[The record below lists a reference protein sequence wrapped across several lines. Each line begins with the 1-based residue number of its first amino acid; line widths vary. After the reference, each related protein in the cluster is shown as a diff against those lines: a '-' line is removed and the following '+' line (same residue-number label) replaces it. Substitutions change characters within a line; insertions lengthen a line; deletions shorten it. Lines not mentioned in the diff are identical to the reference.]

1 MASYGSSSSGSS
13 SESGKTY
20 EKNYENQSGYIK
32 PKKPVNKKLI
42 AGLACAIA
50 AIGIGGGVGGW
61 LYSTRDV
68 RAARKAE
75 RLALEQQRQEKE
87 NTIALIQ
94 TYSSQGLYD
103 NSLSLINGLLLK
115 DNQDTDGNS
124 LFNTTAQLKKDSDP
138 HAGFSGQTFTDPFGN
153 ESYDSSKHS
162 NAISIAQ
169 RYVDTALYDDA
180 STVLNALLVDN
191 PEDDEAKQMLDMAM
205 TFRER
210 ASEETLKAEA
220 EQAASD
226 RQNALK
232 QANDAVDSGL
242 YDQAIAVLEALAAK
256 DPNDAEV
263 RSLLEKASFL
273 KEEADKAEAARNARL
288 AKEEAEQAEKERKA
302 NEAAANQALKD
313 QLAARASLSNEGNA
327 GQNPPVYSEMA
338 NVITPSSGTGTQAAK
353 NTGSSAN
360 GTSSDSKHKYSN
372 PNAQSQGARNEGSSL
387 ADLVS
392 ETGSQV
398 AKNTGTSAGNT
409 SANSTSSRSEA
420 STPKTVKTVV
430 SNTPS
435 SNAASSGSS
444 AGNASSGT
452 GTSSANRPAASTTA
466 SSTAVAANTGT
477 SSSSRNAPATNAS
490 ASSSSSSGTG
500 NASAGNSAANASGT
514 ASSSTGTASGSAGK
528 ASASTGSPSAANTN
542 ASQTR
547 PAVNAST
554 GKSSAKPITVDR
566 STGNVRTP
574 SSREE
579 ALARATEL
587 TDEGRYDDALRIL
600 NDLMIRNPN
609 DKDALL
615 RMYRAADEKR
625 ELLRRNRKGDSSS
638 LPSAEEL
645 SQRKKQDQLSLAQ
658 KYLDAGDYEKAQQI
672 LNELAKTNKGDSQI
686 QNMLNKA
693 NAQAKAAEEKAA
705 REKAEKLAQEQKAAK
720 DKADKLAQAQKAL
733 EAGDYDKAQQILNSI
748 PANQRGDSDVTAM
761 RNKIASEKQA
771 AQAKAAAEKAAKDKA
786 DKLAQAQK
794 ALDSG
799 DYAKAQQI
807 LNELAK
813 TNKGDSQIQNMLNK
827 ANAQAKAAEE
837 KAAREKAEKL
847 AQEQKAAKDKADKLA
862 QAQKAL
868 EAGDYDKA
876 QQILNS
882 IPANQRGDSDVTAM
896 RNKIASEKQAAQA
909 KAAAEKAAKDKAD
922 KLAQAQKALDSGDYA
937 KAQQILNEL
946 AKTNKGDS
954 QIQNMLNKANA
965 QAKAAEEK
973 AAAQK
978 AAEQQAAQKAAQ
990 EKADKLAQAQKA
1002 LEAGDY
1008 DKAQQILNSIPAN
1021 QRSDSDVNA
1030 MRNKIASAKQ
1040 AADAKAAA
1048 EKAAKEK
1055 SDKLAQA
1062 QKALEAGD
1070 YDKAQQIL
1078 NSIPSAQRSDPDVN
1092 ALRNKIA
1099 SEKQAA
1105 QAKAA
1110 AEKAAQEK
1118 ADKLAQAQKALEA
1131 GDYDKAQQILNSI
1144 PANQRSDSDVTALR
1158 NKIASEKQAAQAKAQ
1173 AEKAAQEKADKLAQA
1188 QKALDAGDYA
1198 KAQAIL
1204 NTLPSSEKR
1213 DTDVQA
1219 LISKAAA
1226 QEKEALAKKA
1236 AEEERVKKAAEEAE
1250 KAKKQAE
1257 LAALQ
1262 KDIDSEIAKGK
1273 AALAA
1278 GNVEEAIA
1286 HFNKA
1291 MSMLPSDDP
1300 TYAAKKKS
1308 EIAQALYDA
1317 SEATDNPADKKKLAD
1332 AAKTLANEAVAKGS
1346 DDAGSH
1352 YVLGMEALKNKNYA
1366 QAEAEFEKAIKAD
1379 PKNASYY
1386 YQLGRAQAQQG
1397 KFKAAQAS
1405 FKNSTELNPKF
1416 APAFYNL
1423 GYVSERLN
1431 DNSQALVSYRKAYQ
1445 IDGEY
1450 ERAYIAAGRIM
1461 ARQGDNQGASAA
1473 FDKAI
1478 KINPANSQTY
1488 QEYGSALAA
1497 IGNYS
1502 AAENSF
1508 KKAIAYMDKSKAD
1521 PATYYNLSTVLL
1533 AQEKN
1538 SEALSY
1544 AKQSYELKAS
1554 ANDELKNNITYNYAL
1569 AQEKT
1574 DNAELAK
1581 SLYNEVLLNDPN
1593 NVKARTNLGA
1603 LYNEDGQSDSA
1614 IAVLSKA
1621 YELDSSNFEVNNN
1634 LGNAYNKKENFTQA
1648 IKYYQN
1654 ALAISPKD
1662 NTVRANLAKAYAG
1675 AKQYDSAKVA
1685 YEDVIA
1691 ANPKDW
1697 ESYLEL
1703 SKVCIALGDMESAE
1717 TYLTYLQKNN
1727 PTYKMAEVAKLL
1739 ASIKK

>member
-1 MASYGSSSSGSS
+1 LSSSGTSSASSPSSRRPTSSYSRTAAGTTLGATSLNATSLSAGSEASSRPYSSSLYSQSQRSSSDLSSSEAKDSYSEDSTISSYNTTSESSFQTSASHANDEDTTFEMASYGSSSSGSS

-220 EQAASD
+220 EQAALD

-242 YDQAIAVLEALAAK
+242 YDQAIAVLGALAAK

-263 RSLLEKASFL
+263 RSLLEKAAFL

-338 NVITPSSGTGTQAAK
+338 NVITPSSGTGSQAAK

-392 ETGSQV
+392 GTGSQV
-398 AKNTGTSAGNT
+398 AKNTGTSTGNT
-409 SANSTSSRSEA
+409 SANSTSGHSEA

-435 SNAASSGSS
+435 SNTASSGSS

-452 GTSSANRPAASTTA
+452 GTSSANRPAASATA

-490 ASSSSSSGTG
+490 ASSSLSSGTG
-500 NASAGNSAANASGT
+500 NASAGNSAANASGA

-528 ASASTGSPSAANTN
+528 ASASTGSPSAANTS

-638 LPSAEEL
+638 VPSAEEL

-658 KYLDAGDYEKAQQI
+658 KYLDAGDYE
-672 LNELAKTNKGDSQI
+672 
-686 QNMLNKA
+686 
-693 NAQAKAAEEKAA
+693 
-705 REKAEKLAQEQKAAK
+705 
-720 DKADKLAQAQKAL
+720 
-733 EAGDYDKAQQILNSI
+733 
-748 PANQRGDSDVTAM
+748 
-761 RNKIASEKQA
+761 
-771 AQAKAAAEKAAKDKA
+771 
-786 DKLAQAQK
+786 
-794 ALDSG
+794 
-799 DYAKAQQI
+799 
-807 LNELAK
+807 
-813 TNKGDSQIQNMLNK
+813 
-827 ANAQAKAAEE
+827 
-837 KAAREKAEKL
+837 
-847 AQEQKAAKDKADKLA
+847 
-862 QAQKAL
+862 
-868 EAGDYDKA
+868 
-876 QQILNS
+876 
-882 IPANQRGDSDVTAM
+882 
-896 RNKIASEKQAAQA
+896 
-909 KAAAEKAAKDKAD
+909 
-922 KLAQAQKALDSGDYA
+922 

-1078 NSIPSAQRSDPDVN
+1078 NSIP
-1092 ALRNKIA
+1092 
-1099 SEKQAA
+1099 
-1105 QAKAA
+1105 
-1110 AEKAAQEK
+1110 
-1118 ADKLAQAQKALEA
+1118 
-1131 GDYDKAQQILNSI
+1131 
-1144 PANQRSDSDVTALR
+1144 ANQRSDSDVTALR

-1236 AEEERVKKAAEEAE
+1236 AEEERVKKAAEDAA

-1300 TYAAKKKS
+1300 AYAAKKKS

-1317 SEATDNPADKKKLAD
+1317 SESTDNPADKKKLAD

-1508 KKAIAYMDKSKAD
+1508 KKAIAYMDKSKTD

-1569 AQEKT
+1569 AQEKAG
-1574 DNAELAK
+1574 NAEFAK

>member
-1 MASYGSSSSGSS
+1 MASYASSSSGSS
-13 SESGKTY
+13 SGSGKTY

-42 AGLACAIA
+42 AGVACAIA

-61 LYSTRDV
+61 LYSTRDA

-191 PEDDEAKQMLDMAM
+191 PEDDEARQMLDMAM

-242 YDQAIAVLEALAAK
+242 YDQAIAVLGALAAK

-302 NEAAANQALKD
+302 NEDAANQALKE
-313 QLAARASLSNEGNA
+313 QLAARASNSGSQTANSRGSTGNDA
-327 GQNPPVYSEMA
+327 QVPPVYSDM
-338 NVITPSSGTGTQAAK
+338 T
-353 NTGSSAN
+353 NTVGSSSSLAAAQTQTPKN
-360 GTSSDSKHKYSN
+360 NTASSDSKHKYSN
-372 PNAQSQGARNEGSSL
+372 SDAQSQGSRNEGSSL
-387 ADLVS
+387 ADLAS
-392 ETGSQV
+392 GTGSQS
-398 AKNTGTSAGNT
+398 AKDTGS
-409 SANSTSSRSEA
+409 SANRTSTGSSSGRSESSA
-420 STPKTVKTVV
+420 PKTVKTVV

-435 SNAASSGSS
+435 A
-444 AGNASSGT
+444 NASSST
-452 GTSSANRPAASTTA
+452 NASSASGTSSGNRASGSGT
-466 SSTAVAANTGT
+466 SSTAVASANTD
-477 SSSSRNAPATNAS
+477 AS
-490 ASSSSSSGTG
+490 ASGRTG
-500 NASAGNSAANASGT
+500 NASKNNASSGNT
-514 ASSSTGTASGSAGK
+514 SSTGR
-528 ASASTGSPSAANTN
+528 ASASTGVSSATSSAGSSSAN
-542 ASQTR
+542 QTK

-638 LPSAEEL
+638 APSAEEL
-645 SQRKKQDQLSLAQ
+645 SQRKKQYQLSLAQ

-672 LNELAKTNKGDSQI
+672 LNELSKTNKGDSQI
-686 QNMLNKA
+686 QNLLSKA
-693 NAQAKAAEEKAA
+693 NAQQKAAEEKAA
-705 REKAEKLAQEQKAAK
+705 KEKAEKLAQEQKAAK

-748 PANQRGDSDVTAM
+748 PANQRNDGDVTAMRNKIASEKQAAQAKAQAEKAAKDKADKLAQAQKALDSGDYAKAQQILNELAKTNKGDSQIQNMLSKANAQAKAAEEKAAKEKAEKLAQEQKAAQDKADKLAQAQKALEAGDYEKAQQILNSIPANQRGDGDVTAM

-837 KAAREKAEKL
+837 KAAKEKAEKL
-847 AQEQKAAKDKADKLA
+847 AQEQKAAQDKADKLA

-882 IPANQRGDSDVTAM
+882 IPANQRNDGDVT
-896 RNKIASEKQAAQA
+896 
-909 KAAAEKAAKDKAD
+909 
-922 KLAQAQKALDSGDYA
+922 
-937 KAQQILNEL
+937 
-946 AKTNKGDS
+946 
-954 QIQNMLNKANA
+954 
-965 QAKAAEEK
+965 
-973 AAAQK
+973 
-978 AAEQQAAQKAAQ
+978 
-990 EKADKLAQAQKA
+990 
-1002 LEAGDY
+1002 
-1008 DKAQQILNSIPAN
+1008 
-1021 QRSDSDVNA
+1021 A

-1048 EKAAKEK
+1048 DKAAKEK

-1078 NSIPSAQRSDPDVN
+1078 NSIPAAQRSDPDVN

-1144 PANQRSDSDVTALR
+1144 PANQRNDGDVTAMR
-1158 NKIASEKQAAQAKAQ
+1158 NKIASEKQAAQAKAA

-1236 AEEERVKKAAEEAE
+1236 AEEERRKKAAEDAA

-1300 TYAAKKKS
+1300 AYAAKKKS

-1317 SEATDNPADKKKLAD
+1317 SEASDNPADKKKLAD
-1332 AAKTLANEAVAKGS
+1332 AAKTLANEAVGKGS

-1352 YVLGMEALKNKNYA
+1352 YVLGMEAMKNKNYA

-1397 KFKAAQAS
+1397 KYKAAQAS

-1445 IDGEY
+1445 IDDEY

-1544 AKQSYELKAS
+1544 AKQSYELKSS

-1569 AQEKT
+1569 AHEKT
-1574 DNAELAK
+1574 GNAELAK

-1603 LYNEDGQSDSA
+1603 LYNVDGQSDSA

-1634 LGNAYNKKENFTQA
+1634 LGNAYNKKEDFTQA